1 MIETYEL
8 KLTVAEFD
16 RLLARMTALEYE
28 QANCMDVK
36 IGKVLD
42 WSHERNIIQ
51 GSTLLAQYAKVV
63 SEIGELGDALL
74 KNNKDESEDAIGDAI
89 VVLIN
94 IAAMCNTDLN
104 TCLSKAYDQIKDR
117 KGIMFNGAFVKET
130 DANYE
135 RIVRHVKSESV
146 QTDIFSK
153 E

>member
-1 MIETYEL
+1 MEDDFLTIEREKYNKLQTEL
-8 KLTVAEFD
+8 
-16 RLLARMTALEYE
+16 MALEIE
-28 QANCMDVK
+28 QMHCLDVK

-42 WSHERNIIQ
+42 WSNERNIIQ

-74 KNNKDESEDAIGDAI
+74 KNNKDESEDAIGDAM

-104 TCLSKAYDQIKDR
+104 TCLSKAYEQIKDR

-135 RIVRHVKSESV
+135 RIVRHVKSESC

-153 E
+153 D